1 MDPRGQIAPRL
12 RLCRR
17 RSTDLDSGQSKYK
30 NYLLE
35 WPKIAKFSDFQKLS
49 WTLKIFKRVLEN
61 LFGVTK
67 SIAAGC
73 QEARCGRRRVSGALL
88 ISMLLTEDVAMRTMN
103 LDPFWR
109 TSIGFDRLFD
119 LMDESLRFEP
129 EDHYPPCNIV
139 RTGENT
145 YRISLAVAG
154 FKPEQVSVT
163 VNQNVL
169 IVSASAEENKQDNG
183 EYLYRGI
190 AGRSF
195 ERRFNLADYVTVKG
209 ASLDDGLLQIE
220 LERELPEAMKPR
232 RIEIQSG
239 KPGGK
244 GDNVRTIEHSKVA

>member
-1 MDPRGQIAPRL
+1 
-12 RLCRR
+12 
-17 RSTDLDSGQSKYK
+17 
-30 NYLLE
+30 
-35 WPKIAKFSDFQKLS
+35 
-49 WTLKIFKRVLEN
+49 
-61 LFGVTK
+61 
-67 SIAAGC
+67 
-73 QEARCGRRRVSGALL
+73 
-88 ISMLLTEDVAMRTMN
+88 MRTLN
-103 LDPFWR
+103 VDPFWR

-154 FKPEQVSVT
+154 FKQEQVNVT

-169 IVSASAEENKQDNG
+169 IVSASSAEDKQDKG

-220 LERELPEAMKPR
+220 LARELPEAMKPR
-232 RIEIQSG
+232 RIEVQTG
-239 KPGGK
+239 KSVGK
-244 GDNVRTIEHSKVA
+244 GDKVRTIEHSKVA

>member
-1 MDPRGQIAPRL
+1 
-12 RLCRR
+12 
-17 RSTDLDSGQSKYK
+17 
-30 NYLLE
+30 
-35 WPKIAKFSDFQKLS
+35 
-49 WTLKIFKRVLEN
+49 
-61 LFGVTK
+61 
-67 SIAAGC
+67 
-73 QEARCGRRRVSGALL
+73 
-88 ISMLLTEDVAMRTMN
+88 MRTMN

-154 FKPEQVSVT
+154 FKPEQVNVT
-163 VNQNVL
+163 VNQNTL
-169 IVSASAEENKQDNG
+169 IVSADAEDKQDKE

-195 ERRFNLADYVTVKG
+195 ERRFNLADYVTVKS

-220 LERELPEAMKPR
+220 LERELPETMKPR
-232 RIEIQSG
+232 RIDIQTG
-239 KPGGK
+239 KAVGK
-244 GDNVRTIEHSKVA
+244 GDKVRTIEHSKVA

>member
-1 MDPRGQIAPRL
+1 
-12 RLCRR
+12 
-17 RSTDLDSGQSKYK
+17 
-30 NYLLE
+30 
-35 WPKIAKFSDFQKLS
+35 
-49 WTLKIFKRVLEN
+49 
-61 LFGVTK
+61 
-67 SIAAGC
+67 
-73 QEARCGRRRVSGALL
+73 
-88 ISMLLTEDVAMRTMN
+88 MN

-154 FKPEQVSVT
+154 FKPEQVNVS
-163 VNQNVL
+163 VNQNTL
-169 IVSASAEENKQDNG
+169 IVSAAAEDKQDKE

-195 ERRFNLADYVTVKG
+195 ERRFNLADYVTVKS

-220 LERELPEAMKPR
+220 LERELPETMKPR
-232 RIEIQSG
+232 RIDIQTG
-239 KPGGK
+239 KAVGK
-244 GDNVRTIEHSKVA
+244 GDKVRTIEHSKVA

>member
-1 MDPRGQIAPRL
+1 
-12 RLCRR
+12 
-17 RSTDLDSGQSKYK
+17 
-30 NYLLE
+30 
-35 WPKIAKFSDFQKLS
+35 
-49 WTLKIFKRVLEN
+49 
-61 LFGVTK
+61 
-67 SIAAGC
+67 
-73 QEARCGRRRVSGALL
+73 
-88 ISMLLTEDVAMRTMN
+88 MRTLN
-103 LDPFWR
+103 VDPFWR

-154 FKPEQVSVT
+154 FKPEQVNVT

-169 IVSASAEENKQDNG
+169 IVSASAAEDKQDKD

-195 ERRFNLADYVTVKG
+195 ERRFNLADYVLVKG

-220 LERELPEAMKPR
+220 LERELPEAMKARAIPIASSR
-232 RIEIQSG
+232 
-239 KPGGK
+239 KLL
-244 GDNVRTIEHSKVA
+244 ALAA

>member
-1 MDPRGQIAPRL
+1 
-12 RLCRR
+12 
-17 RSTDLDSGQSKYK
+17 
-30 NYLLE
+30 
-35 WPKIAKFSDFQKLS
+35 
-49 WTLKIFKRVLEN
+49 
-61 LFGVTK
+61 
-67 SIAAGC
+67 
-73 QEARCGRRRVSGALL
+73 
-88 ISMLLTEDVAMRTMN
+88 MRTTN

-154 FKPEQVSVT
+154 FKPEQVNVT
-163 VNQNVL
+163 VNQNML
-169 IVSASAEENKQDNG
+169 IVSASADEKQEKDKG

-195 ERRFNLADYVTVKG
+195 ERRFNLADYVVVKS

-220 LERELPEAMKPR
+220 LEREIPEAMKPR
-232 RIEIQSG
+232 RIEVQTG
-239 KPGGK
+239 QAAAK
-244 GDNVRTIEHSKVA
+244 GDKVRTIEHSKVA

>member
-1 MDPRGQIAPRL
+1 
-12 RLCRR
+12 
-17 RSTDLDSGQSKYK
+17 
-30 NYLLE
+30 
-35 WPKIAKFSDFQKLS
+35 
-49 WTLKIFKRVLEN
+49 
-61 LFGVTK
+61 
-67 SIAAGC
+67 
-73 QEARCGRRRVSGALL
+73 
-88 ISMLLTEDVAMRTMN
+88 MRTMN

-139 RTGENT
+139 RTGGNT
-145 YRISLAVAG
+145 YRISLALAG
-154 FKPEQVSVT
+154 FKPQQVNVT

-169 IVSASAEENKQDNG
+169 IVSASAEENKQNKG

-195 ERRFNLADYVTVKG
+195 ERRFNLADYVMVKG

-220 LERELPEAMKPR
+220 QERQLPEAMKPR
-232 RIEIQSG
+232 RIEIQTG
-239 KPGGK
+239 KAVGN

>member
-1 MDPRGQIAPRL
+1 VPSGPVRASADV
-12 RLCRR
+12 RR
-17 RSTDLDSGQSKYK
+17 TAHFHVAQ
-30 NYLLE
+30 
-35 WPKIAKFSDFQKLS
+35 
-49 WTLKIFKRVLEN
+49 TEN
-61 LFGVTK
+61 
-67 SIAAGC
+67 
-73 QEARCGRRRVSGALL
+73 
-88 ISMLLTEDVAMRTMN
+88 VAMRTMN

-139 RTGENT
+139 RTGEKT

-154 FKPEQVSVT
+154 FKPEQVNVT
-163 VNQNVL
+163 LNQNTL
-169 IVSASAEENKQDNG
+169 TVSAAANEKQEEDKG

-195 ERRFNLADYVTVKG
+195 ERRFNLADYVVVKS

-232 RIEIQSG
+232 RIEIQTG
-239 KPGGK
+239 KAVGK